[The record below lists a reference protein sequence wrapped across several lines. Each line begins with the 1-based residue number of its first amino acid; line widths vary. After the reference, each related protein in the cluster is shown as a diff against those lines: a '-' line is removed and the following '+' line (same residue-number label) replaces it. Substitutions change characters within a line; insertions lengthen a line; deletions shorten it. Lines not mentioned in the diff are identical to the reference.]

1 MVGTDQMDIDLITI
15 ERKIK
20 EHINGYEVDSFS
32 LILFD
37 FNKSDVED
45 ENKKIIA
52 AIQKSKKG
60 SEISVTGTTDRIGT
74 EEYNTRLSQERANAV
89 KAAINRKGSV
99 SIGKGEQDLRFDNDL
114 PEGRFY
120 CRTVNVVVRTLV
132 E

>member
-52 AIQKSKKG
+52 AIQK
-60 SEISVTGTTDRIGT
+60 E
-74 EEYNTRLSQERANAV
+74 
-89 KAAINRKGSV
+89 
-99 SIGKGEQDLRFDNDL
+99 
-114 PEGRFY
+114 
-120 CRTVNVVVRTLV
+120 
-132 E
+132 

>member
-1 MVGTDQMDIDLITI
+1 MDIDLITI

-52 AIQKSKKG
+52 AIQKRVKKE
-60 SEISVTGTTDRIGT
+60 SEISVMGTTDRIGT

-89 KAAINRKGSV
+89 KTAINRKGSV
-99 SIGKGEQDLRFDNDL
+99 SIGKGEQGLRFDNDL

-132 E
+132 K